1 MKKIIIGVVVLALL
15 AGGAYFAFG
24 MNKPVAQPAVA
35 AAPPAA
41 AAKAVVAEAKVVPL
55 HSAAL
60 SLPIGGM
67 VAEVLVGEGDQVM
80 AGQVIARLDATQLQA
95 RVAGAKAALAEAQA
109 NYDNLKAGATPE
121 QIAEAE
127 AQLAAAQAQAQRTA
141 ASVTTADV
149 AAAQAQIQA
158 SQQQLRRLQAGPKES
173 ALRAAQANLSAAQ
186 ANLVTQRDQLSANKT
201 AGELRLQQ
209 ASQRLI
215 QMQSTYSMAKWNWDE
230 IQRTGNDPVTPSLT
244 GPDGKSR
251 RNKLN
256 DVQQQQY
263 ADALTRAEAD
273 VRVAEATV
281 HDAQV
286 ALDTARQAESSAVQ
300 AAEQQVASAQANLD
314 SVAAA
319 ADPEQISAARQQMAS
334 GQAQV
339 ARLNGAPRQSELDA
353 AQAGVAA
360 ANATLDRVKAVRT
373 ETELSVARA
382 QIQSRKADLELA
394 TIQLAETELKAPF
407 DGVIAQLQLKQR
419 EYITSGTPV
428 VQLADTATWQI
439 ETNDLTELN
448 IVKVKQGDQ
457 VSITFDAL
465 PGFELPG
472 TVKRIEGFGENR
484 QGDIVYTVTVQP
496 DQQDPRL
503 KWNMTASVSIAAK

>member
-1 MKKIIIGVVVLALL
+1 MKKISIGVIVLVLL

-24 MNKPVAQPAVA
+24 MNRLAAQ
-35 AAPPAA
+35 PAA
-41 AAKAVVAEAKVVPL
+41 AAALPAAAPKAVVAEAKVVPL
-55 HSAAL
+55 RSAAL

-67 VAEVLVGEGDQVM
+67 VAEVLVSEGDQVT
-80 AGQVIARLDATQLQA
+80 AGQVIARLDATQLTA
-95 RVAGAKAALAEAQA
+95 RVASAKAALAEAQA
-109 NYDNLKAGATPE
+109 NYENLKAGATPE

-141 ASVTTADV
+141 ASVTAADV

-158 SQQQLRRLQAGPKES
+158 SQQQLRRLQAGPKET
-173 ALRAAQANLSAAQ
+173 ALSAAQANLSTAQ

-201 AGELRLQQ
+201 AGEVRLQQ
-209 ASQRLI
+209 SSQRLI
-215 QMQSTYSMAKWNWDE
+215 QAQSTYSMAKWNWEE
-230 IQRTGNDPVTPSLT
+230 IQRTGNDPVNPSLA
-244 GPDGKSR
+244 GPDGKSK

-256 DVQQQQY
+256 DVQKQQY
-263 ADALTRAEAD
+263 ADAFTRAEAD
-273 VRVAEATV
+273 LRIAEATV

-286 ALDTARQAESSAVQ
+286 ALDNARQAESSAVQ

-314 SVAAA
+314 SVAAGI
-319 ADPEQISAARQQMAS
+319 DPEQISAARQQMAS

-339 ARLNGAPRQSELDA
+339 ARLKGAPRQSELDA

-360 ANATLDRVKAVRT
+360 ANATLGRVKAGRT
-373 ETELSVARA
+373 ETELSVAHA
-382 QIQSRKADLELA
+382 QIESRKADLELA

-407 DGVIAQLQLKQR
+407 DGVIAQLQFKQR
-419 EYITSGTPV
+419 EYITSGTPI

-439 ETNDLTELN
+439 ETADLTELN
-448 IVKVKQGDQ
+448 IVKVNQGDH

-503 KWNMTASVSIAAK
+503 KWNMTASVSIEAK

>member
-1 MKKIIIGVVVLALL
+1 MKKIIIGAVVLALL

-24 MNKPVAQPAVA
+24 MNAPAAQPAA

-41 AAKAVVAEAKVVPL
+41 AAKAVVAEAKVVPAR
-55 HSAAL
+55 SAAL

-67 VAEVLVGEGDQVM
+67 VAEVLVGEGDQVT

-109 NYDNLKAGATPE
+109 NYEQLQAGATPE

-127 AQLAAAQAQAQRTA
+127 AQLAAVQAQARRAA
-141 ASVTTADV
+141 ASVTTADIT
-149 AAAQAQIQA
+149 AAQAQIQA
-158 SQQQLRRLQAGPKES
+158 SQQQLRRLQSGPKES
-173 ALRAAQANLSAAQ
+173 ALRAAQASLSAAQ
-186 ANLVTQRDQLSANKT
+186 ASLVTQRDQLSANKT

-215 QMQSTYSMAKWNWDE
+215 QAQSAYSMAKWNRDE
-230 IQRTGNDPVTPSLT
+230 VQRTGNDPVTPSLA

-263 ADALTRAEAD
+263 ADTLTRAEAD
-273 VRVAEATV
+273 LHVAEAAV
-281 HDAQV
+281 QDAQV
-286 ALDTARQAESSAVQ
+286 ALDNARQAERSALQ

-334 GQAQV
+334 GQAQA

-353 AQAGVAA
+353 AQASVAA
-360 ANATLDRVKAVRT
+360 ANATLNRVKTGRT

-382 QIQSRKADLELA
+382 QIESRKADLALA
-394 TIQLAETELKAPF
+394 TIQLADTELKAPF
-407 DGVIAQLQLKQR
+407 DGVIAQLHVNER
-419 EYITSGTPV
+419 EYLTPGTPV
-428 VQLADTATWQI
+428 VQLADMAAWQI
-439 ETNDLTELN
+439 ETADLTELN
-448 IVKVKQGDQ
+448 IVKVKQGDP